1 MTPALRQEDLAGRV
15 AETRKMLSDCG
26 QEHLLAFA
34 DRLDPEQLQQ
44 LLDQIASIDVPHA
57 VKLVEEARSA
67 SIETP
72 PSDAIRPAG
81 FIPRI
86 PEDAEAMRARGQALI
101 DEGRVAAFTVAG
113 GQGTRLG
120 WNGPKGTYPATPL
133 TGKPLFRVFAEQ
145 LAAHARRAGHSIPW
159 YIMTSPINDADTRA
173 FFRDNN
179 WFGLDRTDVFLF
191 PQGVL
196 PSFDAEGRFLLAT
209 PSEVAVNPDGHGGAL
224 RALRT
229 SGAVEDMRARGIE
242 QISYFQVDNPTVQ
255 VLDPLFLGLHSAN
268 PESSGEMSSK
278 MVRKRDAGEKVG
290 VFCSTNDRTCVIEYS
305 DLPAE
310 LADAV
315 DDHGDL
321 RFVAGSI
328 AIHVLSVDFVDRV
341 TSGGSGLAMPLHLA
355 SKKVPHIDLESGER
369 VEPKTPNATK
379 LEMFIFDAIPLAD
392 RSMVYETDRVEEF
405 APIKNAEG
413 SDSAESSH
421 ELQYERAVR
430 WIEACGGRIPRLDD
444 GKPSCQVEITAGT
457 ALDEHDL
464 QASEL
469 PEAFHAGQQY
479 IL

>member
-1 MTPALRQEDLAGRV
+1 M
-15 AETRKMLSDCG
+15 
-26 QEHLLAFA
+26 
-34 DRLDPEQLQQ
+34 
-44 LLDQIASIDVPHA
+44 
-57 VKLVEEARSA
+57 
-67 SIETP
+67 
-72 PSDAIRPAG
+72 
-81 FIPRI
+81 
-86 PEDAEAMRARGQALI
+86 
-101 DEGRVAAFTVAG
+101 
-113 GQGTRLG
+113 
-120 WNGPKGTYPATPL
+120 
-133 TGKPLFRVFAEQ
+133 
-145 LAAHARRAGHSIPW
+145 
-159 YIMTSPINDADTRA
+159 
-173 FFRDNN
+173 
-179 WFGLDRTDVFLF
+179 
-191 PQGVL
+191 
-196 PSFDAEGRFLLAT
+196 
-209 PSEVAVNPDGHGGAL
+209 
-224 RALRT
+224 
-229 SGAVEDMRARGIE
+229 
-242 QISYFQVDNPTVQ
+242 
-255 VLDPLFLGLHSAN
+255 
-268 PESSGEMSSK
+268 
-278 MVRKRDAGEKVG
+278 
-290 VFCSTNDRTCVIEYS
+290 
-305 DLPAE
+305 
-310 LADAV
+310 
-315 DDHGDL
+315 
-321 RFVAGSI
+321 AGSI